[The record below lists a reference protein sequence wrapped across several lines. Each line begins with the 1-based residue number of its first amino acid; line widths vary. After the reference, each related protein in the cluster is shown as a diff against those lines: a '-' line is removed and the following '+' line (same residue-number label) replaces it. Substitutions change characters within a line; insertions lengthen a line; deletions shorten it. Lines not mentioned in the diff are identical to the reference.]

1 MWIKPN
7 GQLILSDIKA
17 TSKNE
22 FNWEVI
28 SNYNFSKGY
37 KRQIE
42 MYQWLFRKNGFDVS
56 NTGYLVYFNGLRNEK
71 RFDQKTSI

>member
-42 MYQWLFRKNGFDVS
+42 MYQWLFRKKM
-56 NTGYLVYFNGLRNEK
+56 GLMY
-71 RFDQKTSI
+71 QIQGILYILMV